1 MDSIDVGIIGFGTV
15 GTGVLRVLER
25 NAPWI
30 ERRLGASLR
39 VTRIADLDISRDRGV
54 ALEPGVLT
62 TKAEAILDDPRIA
75 VVVELIGGLEPART
89 YILRSMERGK
99 QVVTANKAL
108 LALHGEE
115 LYEAARVHKVSLG
128 FEASVGGGIPIIR
141 ALREGLVA
149 NRIGAIYGIINGTS
163 NYILSEMTHA
173 GKGFEEVLREA
184 QAHGYAEADPALD
197 VGGGDSA
204 HKLAILASLAF
215 GSPVDLG
222 AVHTEGITRLTPL
235 DIAFAKEFGYRIKL
249 LAIAKLNEEPEGDA
263 PPRSPSGSIEARVHP
278 TMLPEDNLLSTV
290 DGVYNAICVVGNMVG
305 TQMFYGR
312 GAGDLPTGSAVVS
325 DLMEIARDLRSG
337 SIGRVP
343 VAAFGAEARR
353 ALPVRKMEVITSRY
367 YLRFTAQDKPGVL
380 SKIAGILGAHQISI
394 ESVIQKGRGYGEA
407 VPVVMMSHESQE
419 QNVRLALE
427 EIDRSPVV
435 TEPTVL
441 IRVEA

>member
-1 MDSIDVGIIGFGTV
+1 MDRIDVGMIGFGTV

-25 NAPWI
+25 NAPWF

-39 VTRIADLDISRDRGV
+39 VVRIADLDVSRDRGV
-54 ALEPGVLT
+54 ALEPGALT

-89 YILRSMERGK
+89 YLLRAMERGK
-99 QVVTANKAL
+99 HVVTANKAL
-108 LALHGEE
+108 LARYGEE
-115 LYEAARVHKVSLG
+115 LYEAARAHRVALG

-149 NRIGAIYGIINGTS
+149 DRIGAIYGIINGTS

-173 GKGFEEVLREA
+173 GKGFVEVLREA
-184 QAHGYAEADPALD
+184 QAHGYAEADPTLD

-235 DIAFAKEFGYRIKL
+235 DIAFAREFGYRIKL

-263 PPRSPSGSIEARVHP
+263 PASIEARVHP

-325 DLMEIARDLRSG
+325 DLVEIARDLRCG

-343 VAAFGAEARR
+343 AAAFGAEARR
-353 ALPVRKMEVITSRY
+353 ALPIRKMEAITSRY

-380 SKIAGILGAHQISI
+380 SKISGILGAHQISI
-394 ESVIQKGRGYGEA
+394 ESVIQKGRGFGEA
-407 VPVVMMSHESQE
+407 VPVVMMTHEAQE
-419 QNVRLALE
+419 QNVRLALG

-441 IRVEA
+441 LRVEA